1 MGCFGHVYALE
12 RSRKR
17 RVTSGGS
24 RCERVLEARQVNKKL
39 NRKLSLNREIYTP
52 PPPRIY
58 ARHFCLYADTDSAD
72 VAGTSHTRIDLC
84 LYGFMS

>member
-1 MGCFGHVYALE
+1 MGCFGHAFALE

-24 RCERVLEARQVNKKL
+24 RCEQVLEARQVNKKL

-52 PPPRIY
+52 PVY
-58 ARHFCLYADTDSAD
+58 TLE
-72 VAGTSHTRIDLC
+72 TSVYTRIPIPRTWLVRGIRG
-84 LYGFMS
+84 LTSVYTAL